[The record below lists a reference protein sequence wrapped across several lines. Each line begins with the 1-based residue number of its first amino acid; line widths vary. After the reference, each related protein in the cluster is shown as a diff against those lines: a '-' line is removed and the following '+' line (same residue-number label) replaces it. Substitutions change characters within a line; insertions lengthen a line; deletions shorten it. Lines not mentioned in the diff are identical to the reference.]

1 MTTQEKQP
9 RTLTGTVTSNKMDK
23 TIAVLVE
30 RRVKHPLYGKYIRR
44 STRLLAHDE
53 SNECNQGD
61 VVVIQASRPISKHK
75 SWRLQRIVSRA
86 ELV

>member
-1 MTTQEKQP
+1 MSMQEKQP

-61 VVVIQASRPISKHK
+61 VVVIAAGRPISKHK

>member
-1 MTTQEKQP
+1 MSMQEKQP

-44 STRLLAHDE
+44 STRFLAHDE

-61 VVVIQASRPISKHK
+61 VVVIQAGRPISKHK

>member
-9 RTLTGTVTSNKMDK
+9 RTLTGTVSSNKMDK

-53 SNECNQGD
+53 ANECNQGD
-61 VVVIQASRPISKHK
+61 VVVIQASRPISKNK